1 MQYQGSNVRKDRLIG
16 RDLGLL
22 LDDCRNTGS
31 SCGKSECDSHWPQLN
46 FTVGALEQNV
56 AKIDPAVARRY
67 PMAADY
73 HALIAGR
80 VPAQEVSQ
88 P

>member
-1 MQYQGSNVRKDRLIG
+1 MRLA
-16 RDLGLL
+16 LA
-22 LDDCRNTGS
+22 
-31 SCGKSECDSHWPQLN
+31 QLN
-46 FTVGALEQNV
+46 FTVGALDQNV
-56 AKIDPAVARRY
+56 AKIDAAVARRY